1 MNTKTL
7 PFLPPVRIL
16 DQLGGS
22 ATLPGEVATLRDRLV
37 AAAREDAACQP
48 ITRRHRSLAEL
59 RADPSIR
66 MKYREQPAHMAH
78 LDASGWERFALSLGD
93 CEAVR
98 PLAERRLPRLAAAVR
113 LTRDPALADYL
124 CRQLAELA
132 TWDPLVR
139 PGWSGAPH
147 PDGAWLGTGW
157 AVRAIT
163 GSLALLPPEFVPD
176 DLAGRIAERL
186 RAEIAGVRN
195 DWRTRPN
202 WFTQQEAVH
211 SNQWVLPNE
220 AVILASL
227 HLGLD
232 RHRDDYEFGVR
243 NVLRSLDAQG
253 PCGEFVEGLEYGSIT
268 LASALSAARAAVL
281 VAGDTRLLDHP
292 FFRKF
297 PVWYLHHLQP
307 AGFTINAFDA
317 RVVQIDRGLV
327 ATLAATTGDPAAFWY
342 LRTSPATEAV
352 ATARDHAGVQATP
365 CDSSVILPELLAA
378 CAARVACAGAG
389 RELTDPSAPVLP
401 VLPLCAS
408 YPVATRVNWIENW
421 GADDGITGGRPDKV
435 SGFWMRGGHATDTH
449 DHQDRGHVNFI
460 VKGRPVL
467 IEAGL
472 FSYGIPE
479 HTTHFK
485 SVAGHNVLQVG
496 GHAPAELAPQV
507 LAGGAG
513 QILDAAHRSAPLTVN
528 RLDAA
533 GGDVTMDGSACYA
546 GVRRWSRRVG
556 WDAVAVT
563 VCDEVELP
571 APDTLLFR
579 WHLGLPAGAPRAFA
593 PGKVC
598 AGDIVVSWEA
608 DVPLTAS
615 IEAMPDNTLTPG
627 TLRHHATL
635 VLRTGSPVT
644 YLKLT
649 THISLSVQP

>member
-1 MNTKTL
+1 MSTETL
-7 PFLPPVRIL
+7 PLLPPVRIL
-16 DQLGGS
+16 DQLGES
-22 ATLPGEVATLRDRLV
+22 TTLPDEVATLRDRLIT
-37 AAAREDAACQP
+37 AAREDVARQP
-48 ITRRHRSLAEL
+48 IIRRSRTLAEL
-59 RADPSIR
+59 RADASIR
-66 MKYREQPAHMAH
+66 MKYREQPSHLAH
-78 LDASGWERFALSLGD
+78 LDAAGWERFALSLGD

-124 CRQLAELA
+124 CRQLDELA
-132 TWDPLVR
+132 TWAPLVR

-176 DLAGRIAERL
+176 GLADRIAERL
-186 RAEIAGVRN
+186 RAEIAGIRN

-220 AVILASL
+220 AIILASL

-232 RHRDDYEFGVR
+232 RHLDDYEFGVK

-268 LASALSAARAAVL
+268 LASALSAARAAAF

-297 PVWYLHHLQP
+297 SVWYLHHLQP

-342 LRTSPATEAV
+342 LRTFPATEAV
-352 ATARDHAGVQATP
+352 ATALDNAGAPVAP
-365 CDSSVILPELLAA
+365 SNPSVILPELLAA
-378 CAARVACAGAG
+378 CAGAG
-389 RELTDPSAPVLP
+389 RGLTDPSAPVLP
-401 VLPLCAS
+401 LYAS
-408 YPVATRVNWIENW
+408 YPVAARINWIESWNTA
-421 GADDGITGGRPDKV
+421 GIAEGHSADV
-435 SGFWMRGGHATDTH
+435 SGFWMRGGHASDAH

-479 HTTHFK
+479 HPTHFK

-496 GHAPAELAPQV
+496 GHAPAELTPQV

-546 GVRRWSRRVG
+546 GVRRWSRRVV
-556 WDAVAVT
+556 WDAAAVT
-563 VCDEVELP
+563 VCDEVELH

-579 WHLGLPAGAPRAFA
+579 WHLGVPPETACSFF
-593 PGKVC
+593 PGEIRI
-598 AGDIVVSWEA
+598 GDIVVSREA

-627 TLRHHATL
+627 TLHQHATL

-644 YLKLT
+644 HLKLT
-649 THISLSVQP
+649 THISLSAQP